1 MPIGFIPNDVIVGD
15 SAAFIPTANL
25 FMFGVMVSTMHMAW
39 IKAVC
44 GRIKSDFRYSNGIVY
59 NNFPWPQ
66 APTEKQVKAVETGA
80 QRVLDVR
87 ASFVGSSLADLY
99 DPLTM
104 PPALVK
110 AHQDLDR
117 AVDQCY
123 RSAAFLNE
131 ARRIEF
137 LFELYEQYTAPLM
150 AGLDAK
156 KKKKAPK

>member
-1 MPIGFIPNDVIVGD
+1 MTWVRY
-15 SAAFIPTANL
+15 
-25 FMFGVMVSTMHMAW
+25 
-39 IKAVC
+39 VC
-44 GRIKSDFRYSNGIVY
+44 GRLKSDYRYSKDNVY

-66 APTEKQVKAVETGA
+66 APAEKQVKAVETAA

-117 AVDQCY
+117 AVDLCY
-123 RSAAFLNE
+123 RPQAFPNE
-131 ARRIEF
+131 ARRIEY

-150 AGLDAK
+150 AAAGIESDGRSRK
-156 KKKKAPK
+156 KKKKAAM

>member
-1 MPIGFIPNDVIVGD
+1 M
-15 SAAFIPTANL
+15 
-25 FMFGVMVSTMHMAW
+25 
-39 IKAVC
+39 
-44 GRIKSDFRYSNGIVY
+44 
-59 NNFPWPQ
+59 
-66 APTEKQVKAVETGA
+66 
-80 QRVLDVR
+80 LDVR

-117 AVDQCY
+117 AVDGCY
-123 RSAAFLNE
+123 RLAAFLNE

-150 AGLDAK
+150 AAAAGTK
-156 KKKKAPK
+156 KKKPTG